1 MKIDFL
7 VQALSN
13 QLKQL
18 IELQRAV
25 SQNKLN
31 TSFIFILQI
40 NVHIFNINVYVD
52 NV

>member
-1 MKIDFL
+1 MKIDFM

-13 QLKQL
+13 QLKQF

-31 TSFIFILQI
+31 TSPYFYIK
-40 NVHIFNINVYVD
+40 N
-52 NV
+52 